1 MNDLLKEV
9 ESLKN
14 MIILSDEY
22 KNYEKS
28 LNKVDNNLYIK
39 KLTAEI
45 KSIQKKIVYKEN
57 KKEDTAFLEKKL
69 DELYKDLYNDEDYS
83 NYINSSVK
91 LNKLITK
98 IQKKFENYFNSLIS

>member
-39 KLTAEI
+39 KLTDEI
-45 KSIQKKIVYKEN
+45 KSIQKK
-57 KKEDTAFLEKKL
+57 
-69 DELYKDLYNDEDYS
+69 
-83 NYINSSVK
+83 
-91 LNKLITK
+91 
-98 IQKKFENYFNSLIS
+98 